1 MRRSRGDLILVGV
14 FVLVAGTVLVGAL
27 LWIAGANIFR
37 DTDRYTVLFD
47 RSVSGLSPGATV
59 EFQGVSVGR
68 VADLTLTEDIPPRV
82 AVVLEVRPGTP
93 LRKDTG
99 AALVGSLVTGIK
111 FIQLQGGSDQAPL
124 LPPES
129 WIQGDVASLEQFRDR
144 AVEIVD
150 RALNI
155 LQRLDQ
161 QVFNEGNNAK
171 LSQFVNDLTAVTSSL
186 RSGLEVFQEQ
196 GTTTTLADLVKQ
208 VSGVAQRLDTILA
221 DLQGSKDELIGG
233 VTVTVKRVDETVI
246 AIRDLVKTLN
256 AQLSSTGGSIGTVLG
271 DLNTVTQRL
280 EETVDEI
287 RGDPSLLLRG
297 RTVPDREFE

>member
-1 MRRSRGDLILVGV
+1 VRRSRGDLILVGV

-37 DTDRYTVLFD
+37 DKDEYTVLFD

-68 VADLTLTEDIPPRV
+68 VSDLTLTEDIPPRV

-93 LRKDTG
+93 LRKDTR

-111 FIQLQGGSDQAPL
+111 FIQLQGGSEESPL

-186 RSGLEVFQEQ
+186 RAGLEVFQEK

-208 VSGVAQRLDTILA
+208 VSGVAQRLDTILS
-221 DLQGSKDELIGG
+221 DLQGSKDQLIGG

>member
-37 DTDRYTVLFD
+37 DKDEYTVLFD

-68 VADLTLTEDIPPRV
+68 VSDLTLTEDIPPRV

-93 LRKDTG
+93 LRKDTR

-111 FIQLQGGSDQAPL
+111 FIQLQGGSEESPL

-186 RSGLEVFQEQ
+186 RAGLEVFQEK

-208 VSGVAQRLDTILA
+208 VSGVAQRLDTILS
-221 DLQGSKDELIGG
+221 DLQGSKDQLIGG